1 MSVFICKICGKEF
14 IESNAYARHIKEDH
28 KLQMQEYYDKYLKKP
43 GEGLCAVCGNPT
55 EYLSTTKGYRVCC
68 SAECSKIYKREIG
81 KKKIEE
87 AKENNESVSM
97 KCEICDEIITAPVDF
112 KLESA
117 FNAHLKEKHN
127 ITYSK
132 AYYDTYLKKD
142 EKEGICPICKKP
154 TSYRGLLKGYAKFCS
169 NECFGAS
176 VKKDENGFSSHSS
189 GIVAALKRSI
199 AAITENIKTKYK
211 RFLATENKTKFFKI
225 GEGFKHKTIS
235 SKEVV
240 ITPDNDKAL
249 IRTEISCNQEQKQ
262 YTGTQTR
269 YIPKQ
274 EHCTTTTYIDDII
287 DDGNSMNESEW
298 CR

>member
-1 MSVFICKICGKEF
+1 MSSILTGVSSLVSAHLSLNTIRKMRKDLFDIL
-14 IESNAYARHIKEDH
+14 NYAVS
-28 KLQMQEYYDKYLKKP
+28 L
-43 GEGLCAVCGNPT
+43 
-55 EYLSTTKGYRVCC
+55 GYRWGMTTNGMLIN
-68 SAECSKIYKREIG
+68 EKMF
-81 KKKIEE
+81 KKIEE

-117 FNAHLKEKHN
+117 FNAHLKEKHS

-154 TSYRGLLKGYAKFCS
+154 TSYRGLFKGYAKFCS

-189 GIVAALKRSI
+189 GIVAALRRSI

-211 RFLATENKTKFFKI
+211 RFLATENKTKLFKI
-225 GEGFKHKTIS
+225 GEGFNHKTVS